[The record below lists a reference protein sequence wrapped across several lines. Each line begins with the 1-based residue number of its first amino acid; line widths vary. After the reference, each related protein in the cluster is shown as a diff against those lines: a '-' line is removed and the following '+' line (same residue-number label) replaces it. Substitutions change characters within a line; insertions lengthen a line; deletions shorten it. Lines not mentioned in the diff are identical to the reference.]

1 MRIHVAS
8 RWNKIREGFWFIPS
22 VLILFFFLLGNF
34 MVVLDGHTQA
44 WSAAHLE
51 SLFRGNPEWAKTML
65 TTMAATMGA
74 AIALVISVTIVTL
87 TLASQQF
94 GPRLLRNFLRD
105 STTKFIM
112 GMFFATGAFDFAV
125 RFRIGENFIPYLS
138 MLVVGLLG
146 VIDTFL
152 LILFVHHISTSI
164 HVSRVMARVSCDF
177 SDAVE
182 KLFPKKLLKTAPST
196 ASLSGE
202 RDVPPNFDQEAR
214 PILSNESGYLQAIDY
229 EYLLELA
236 RRSDLILRIH
246 PRPGEFIV
254 EGTALASVW
263 PASREAGA
271 LDRHVNDAIFLGM
284 ERTLTQ
290 DVEFA
295 INQLVEMAVRALSP
309 GINDPITATRCLN
322 RLGQGL
328 VELTQIQWPSPYLY
342 DSDQKLRLIIKTIT
356 FPKMVNTAFNLI
368 RQNGIQSPLV
378 MITLLETIGI
388 IVPFVQ
394 SDEDRAVLRL
404 HADMVDRGCQRS
416 IPEEVDRD
424 CLRAA
429 YHAVLE
435 RF

>member
-34 MVVLDGHTQA
+34 MVELDGHAQA
-44 WSAAHLE
+44 WSTAHLGYI
-51 SLFRGNPEWAKTML
+51 FRGNPEWAKSML

-74 AIALVISVTIVTL
+74 AVALIISVTIVTL

-125 RFRIGENFIPYLS
+125 RFRMGENFIPYFS
-138 MLVVGLLG
+138 MLVFGILG
-146 VIDTFL
+146 VVDTFL
-152 LILFVHHISTSI
+152 LILFVHHISSSI
-164 HVSRVMARVSCDF
+164 HVSRVMARVSRDF

-182 KLFPKKLLKTAPST
+182 KLFPKKLLQAAPS
-196 ASLSGE
+196 SEDFSCE
-202 RDVPPNFDQEAR
+202 RDVPPSFAKEAR
-214 PILSNESGYLQAIDY
+214 PILSKESGYLQAIDY

-236 RRSDLILRIH
+236 RKNDLILRIH

-254 EGTALASVW
+254 AGTPLASVW
-263 PASREAGA
+263 PASRDSGA
-271 LDRHVNDAIFLGM
+271 LDRHVNDAIFLGF

-309 GINDPITATRCLN
+309 AINDPFTATRCLN

-328 VELTQIQWPSPYLY
+328 IELTRIQWPSPYLY
-342 DSDQKLRLIIKTIT
+342 DSDKRLRLIIKTIT

-378 MITLLETIGI
+378 MVTLLETIGI

-424 CLRAA
+424 YLRAA
-429 YHAVLE
+429 YQAVLK